1 MGRLFDLSADF
12 AELLDRFDEIEE
24 TEFPTNAD
32 GEPVDADGKP
42 VNPDFVKA
50 ELRQAWFDTL
60 DGMEQ
65 EFTLK
70 AENLA
75 QYIKSLKAEADAID
89 AEAKRLQQ
97 RAKSRKNRI
106 AWMKQYLMQ
115 CMETMQLKKVDGVQA
130 RITLRSNAPSVKVTD
145 ELSLIQELE
154 RTGHADALKYQLPE
168 IRKNQLKGYL
178 KVGEVFQYAQLE
190 PSKSIIIA

>member
-1 MGRLFDLSADF
+1 MGRLFELSADF

-24 TEFPTNAD
+24 MEFPANAD
-32 GEPVDADGKP
+32 GEPVDAEG
-42 VNPDFVKA
+42 NPINPEFVKA

-65 EFTLK
+65 EFTCK

-115 CMETMQLKKVDGVQA
+115 CMETKVDGVQA

-154 RTGHADALKYQLPE
+154 RTGHADALKYHLPE

-178 KVGEVFQYAQLE
+178 KAGEVFQYASLE
-190 PSKSIIIA
+190 PSKSIIIS